1 MTRLSWVL
9 LFMTLMVCS
18 ATSPKKEMD
27 EAKMLANTD
36 ESMTRGSWFN
46 LSLSYDIGSLIKKK
60 IQIKK
65 KLISAIFG
73 KKKTIKSR
81 RAVLDSATSPKRE
94 MEEVKMMASTD
105 KSKARGFNIG
115 SLIQQK
121 IKKKKKLIGTIFGKK
136 KTIKNSRAVS
146 SPKEDID
153 EADLFTNADT
163 SSTIIGEKKAIK
175 SRGSLFGKVIQ
186 KKIQNKKKLFST
198 IFGKKK
204 SYKNRRAVS
213 DTSATSYFSG
223 IGSFFT
229 KLSSFLP
236 KPKIEMSIKF

>member
-1 MTRLSWVL
+1 
-9 LFMTLMVCS
+9 
-18 ATSPKKEMD
+18 MD

-65 KLISAIFG
+65 KLISAVFG
-73 KKKTIKSR
+73 EKKTIKSR

-186 KKIQNKKKLFST
+186 KKKKLFST

-204 SYKNRRAVS
+204 SIKNRRAVS
-213 DTSATSYFSG
+213 DRSETSYFSG